1 MWEGKDNLV
10 QQLPPPVQCNFK
22 LHLKCNAMQ
31 RLHKS
36 LCLTSQTCFSTLVPE
51 DLALGC
57 SHWKGRLSFWKA
69 GGFLCLLP
77 FPFTENNIPSAGCS
91 TSTPVAAALLGGH
104 LLQGSRHP
112 CRPGKMEGE
121 PWGSSPHGW
130 RSCSGPR
137 SVAPE
142 WAVTAKGPVPQPCVP
157 RGISASLGLV
167 MPCKALA
174 GGGVARRKIRIMAMP
189 II

>member
-1 MWEGKDNLV
+1 MWEGKDSLV
-10 QQLPPPVQCNFK
+10 EQVPPPVQCNFR
-22 LHLKCNAMQ
+22 LHFKCNAMQ

-36 LCLTSQTCFSTLVPE
+36 LRLTSQTCFSTLVPE

-77 FPFTENNIPSAGCS
+77 FPFTEDNIPSAGCS

-104 LLQGSRHP
+104 LLQGSRHH

-121 PWGSSPHGW
+121 PWGSSP
-130 RSCSGPR
+130 
-137 SVAPE
+137 
-142 WAVTAKGPVPQPCVP
+142 T
-157 RGISASLGLV
+157 
-167 MPCKALA
+167 A
-174 GGGVARRKIRIMAMP
+174 GGAAVARGVWPQSGLWQPKGLSLSPVCQGGSGQVLDLWCLAKLWLVVQQQGEKYG
-189 II
+189 